1 MAEGAIDREL
11 EPITATYVRDIL
23 VDELRLDT
31 RITTLGHVQRGGNAC
46 AFDRI
51 LATLQGGEAVK
62 AVLESTPDT
71 PSPMIAINENK
82 ITRKPLMDAVRLVN
96 PNCHL
101 RYGCRNC

>member
-1 MAEGAIDREL
+1 M
-11 EPITATYVRDIL
+11 
-23 VDELRLDT
+23 DELRLDT
-31 RITTLGHVQRGGNAC
+31 RITTLGHVQRGGTAC

-82 ITRKPLMDAVRLVN
+82 ITRKPLMDAVRLVC
-96 PNCHL
+96 PNCPL
-101 RYGCRNC
+101 RCRNC

>member
-1 MAEGAIDREL
+1 
-11 EPITATYVRDIL
+11 

-31 RITTLGHVQRGGNAC
+31 RITTLGHVQRGGTAC

-71 PSPMIAINENK
+71 LSPMIAINENK
-82 ITRKPLMDAVRLVN
+82 ITRKPLMDAVRLVC
-96 PNCHL
+96 PNYPLLETANDCCFRQKL
-101 RYGCRNC
+101 SQNA